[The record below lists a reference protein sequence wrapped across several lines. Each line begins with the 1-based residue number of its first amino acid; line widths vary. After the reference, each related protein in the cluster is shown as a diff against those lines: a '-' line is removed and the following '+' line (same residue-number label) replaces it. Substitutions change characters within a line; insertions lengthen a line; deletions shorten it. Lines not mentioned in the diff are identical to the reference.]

1 MNILFTMHLSISGLL
16 FMFSTDEKDEPK
28 KLCLLAGIIN
38 ELSPKEAT
46 CHPNEKYMIMEKI
59 RIKGRK
65 PKSSVE
71 EGCKHIENGF
81 PKIKEGPKA
90 NVMSI
95 KKTNLVG
102 SIVICEPEESEME
115 GINNVS
121 INNNDDEAS
130 VVDKGKGNMIQTNEE
145 LESSSSSE
153 GEVLAFA
160 SHFLPFPY
168 DALQFEEGASK
179 FFEDGTDSRLELNI
193 GEGIEENLFDEFYF
207 PPDNVQVSISF
218 CHCT

>member
-1 MNILFTMHLSISGLL
+1 
-16 FMFSTDEKDEPK
+16 
-28 KLCLLAGIIN
+28 
-38 ELSPKEAT
+38 
-46 CHPNEKYMIMEKI
+46 MEKI

-65 PKSSVE
+65 PKLSVK

-102 SIVICEPEESEME
+102 SVVICEPMESEME

-121 INNNDDEAS
+121 INNNDDKAS

-145 LESSSSSE
+145 LESSSSFK
-153 GEVLAFA
+153 EVLEFA
-160 SHFLPFPY
+160 SHFLLFPH
-168 DALQFEEGASK
+168 DALRFGEGGSK
-179 FFEDGTDSRLELNI
+179 FFEDGTDSRLKHNI
-193 GEGIEENLFDEFYF
+193 GEGIEENLSDEFYF
-207 PPDNVQVSISF
+207 PPNNVQVSISF
-218 CHCT
+218 FHCT